1 MAKVYKKV
9 YNNIIETIG
18 RTPLVRL
25 NKINEGLKPTIL
37 AKIEAFNPGGSV
49 KDRIG
54 MSMVEA
60 AEEAGIIKKG
70 DHIIEP
76 TSGNT
81 GIALALVAAAK
92 GYKLTLTMPSSM
104 SLERRKILKA
114 FGANLVLTDPAKGMK
129 GAVEKAEE
137 LAKPE
142 GNVFI
147 PQQFKN
153 KANPEI
159 HRTTTAQEIIDD
171 TGGNVDAF
179 VAGIGTGGTITG
191 VGEVL
196 KEKLGQHVKVYA
208 VEPID
213 SPVLS
218 GGKPGGHKIQ
228 GIGAGFIPEVL
239 NTAIYDRVI
248 TVSYDNAAKTAR
260 KLALLEGIFSGISSG
275 AAAWA
280 ALEVATEF
288 QEEHTIVVVLPDTGE
303 RYLTTELYNI

>member
-1 MAKVYKKV
+1 MGKV
-9 YNNIIETIG
+9 YNSIIETIG
-18 RTPLVRL
+18 RTPLVKL
-25 NKINEGLKPTIL
+25 NRINKDLKPTIL
-37 AKIEAFNPGGSV
+37 AKLESFNPGGSV

-54 MSMVEA
+54 LSMIEA
-60 AEEAGIIKKG
+60 AEKAGLIKKG
-70 DHIIEP
+70 SHIIEP

-92 GYKLTLTMPSSM
+92 DYKLTLTMPSSM

-129 GAVEKAEE
+129 GAVEKAEVLGRE
-137 LAKPE
+137 E

-153 KANPEI
+153 KANPEV
-159 HRTTTAQEIIDD
+159 HRKTTAQEIIDD
-171 TGGNVDAF
+171 TGGKVDAF
-179 VAGIGTGGTITG
+179 VSGIGTGGTITG
-191 VGEVL
+191 VGEIL
-196 KEKLGQHVKVYA
+196 KSKIGPDVKIFA

-213 SPVLS
+213 SPILS

-239 NTAIYDRVI
+239 NTDIYDRVI
-248 TVSYDNAAKTAR
+248 TVSYENAVKTAR
-260 KLALLEGIFSGISSG
+260 KLAVLEGIFSGVSSG

-280 ALEVATEF
+280 ALEVAKDFEPD
-288 QEEHTIVVVLPDTGE
+288 HTIVVVLPDTGE
-303 RYLTTELYNI
+303 RYLTTELYDV

>member
-159 HRTTTAQEIIDD
+159 HRKTTAQEIIDD
-171 TGGNVDAF
+171 TGGKVDAF

-239 NTAIYDRVI
+239 NTTIYDRVI
-248 TVSYDNAAKTAR
+248 TVSYDSAAKTAK

-280 ALEVATEF
+280 ALEVAKEF
-288 QEEHTIVVVLPDTGE
+288 QEDNTIVVVLPDTGE

>member
-1 MAKVYKKV
+1 MAKV
-9 YNNIIETIG
+9 YNNIIEIIG
-18 RTPLVRL
+18 RTPLVKL
-25 NKINEGLKPTIL
+25 NRISAGIQPTIL
-37 AKIEAFNPGGSV
+37 AKLESFNPGGSV

-54 MSMVEA
+54 MSMIEA
-60 AEEAGIIKKG
+60 AEKAGIIKPG
-70 DHIIEP
+70 SQIIEP

-137 LAKPE
+137 LAKKE

-159 HRTTTAQEIIDD
+159 HRKTTAQEIIED
-171 TGGNVDAF
+171 TDGKVDAF

-196 KEKLGQHVKVYA
+196 KKEIGNHVKVFG

-218 GGKPGGHKIQ
+218 GGKPGPHKIQ

-239 NTAIYDRVI
+239 NTKVYDRI
-248 TVSYDNAAKTAR
+248 IPVSYENAVKTAR
-260 KLALLEGIFSGISSG
+260 NLALKEGIFAGISSG
-275 AAAWA
+275 ASAWA
-280 ALEVATEF
+280 ALEVAKEF
-288 QEEHTIVVVLPDTGE
+288 KKGQTIVVILPDTGE
-303 RYLTTELYNI
+303 RYLTTELYDI

>member
-171 TGGNVDAF
+171 TGGNIDAF

-196 KEKLGQHVKVYA
+196 KEKIGQHIKIFA

-280 ALEVATEF
+280 ALEVAKEF